1 MATVS
6 KELALKIIANNGRYM
21 DDPLV
26 HQVVKYRN
34 YHGGESWAILYEQD
48 VLQDR
53 YAPSEYIINPEV
65 VWRLAD

>member
-6 KELALKIIANNGRYM
+6 KELALKIIANNGRYAN
-21 DDPLV
+21 DPLV

-53 YAPSEYIINPEV
+53 YAPSEYVINPEV